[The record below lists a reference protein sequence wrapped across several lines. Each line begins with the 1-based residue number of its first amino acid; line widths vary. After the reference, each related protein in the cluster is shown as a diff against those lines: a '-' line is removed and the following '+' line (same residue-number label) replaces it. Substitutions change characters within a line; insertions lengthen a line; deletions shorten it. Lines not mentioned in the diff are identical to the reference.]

1 MSESGAK
8 RTATTLRAVESD
20 RIAVLKT
27 YKIYLKGQFPRSESG
42 RSYAVSNTNGELIAN
57 MCLCS
62 RKDVRDAVV
71 SAREAF
77 PSWSTR
83 TAYLRGQILYRI
95 AEMLEGRRAQFEDEL
110 KLLGLSAGAAKRE
123 VESAID
129 RLVYYAGWADKFM
142 QVFSAVNPV
151 AAPYFNFSIPEP
163 CGVVGIVAAH
173 ESPLLAPLNA
183 IASVIVGANTCV
195 VIASPERPLCAIT
208 LSEVLATSDL
218 PPGVVNILTGDHK
231 ELLAP
236 LFSHMD
242 VNAILACGL
251 SPDAIKEAQ
260 QNAALNIK
268 RCSFWSEQEA
278 VSRAGP
284 YEIMDFQETKTT
296 WHPIGS

>member
-1 MSESGAK
+1 MTESTAK
-8 RTATTLRAVESD
+8 RATASLRAVESD
-20 RIAVLKT
+20 RLAVLKT

-42 RSYAVSNTNGELIAN
+42 RSYAVSNPNGELIAN

-62 RKDVRDAVV
+62 RKDVRDAVA

-77 PSWSTR
+77 TNWSTR
-83 TAYLRGQILYRI
+83 TAYLRAQILYRI

-110 KLLGLSAGAAKRE
+110 KLLGLTPGAARRE
-123 VESAID
+123 VETSID
-129 RLVYYAGWADKFM
+129 RLVYYAGWADKFT

-163 CGVVGIVAAH
+163 CGVVAIVAAR
-173 ESPLLAPLNA
+173 ESALLALVAA
-183 IASVIVGANTCV
+183 IAPVIAGGNTCV
-195 VIASPERPLCAIT
+195 VIASPERPLSAVT
-208 LSEVLATSDL
+208 FGEVLATSDL
-218 PPGVVNILTGDHK
+218 PAGVVNILSGDHK

-251 SPDAIKEAQ
+251 SNEAKREAQ
-260 QNAALNIK
+260 VSAALNIK

-278 VSRAGP
+278 ITCAGP
-284 YEIMDFQETKTT
+284 YEIIDFQETKTT
-296 WHPIGS
+296 WHPIAS